1 MDKEKTG
8 DIVEME
14 GTAAST
20 FFSEDMCTLKDDPQ
34 QMGVVDRTTSDV
46 DTHDPHPDREYDKLD
61 CHQDIPAKEFQKFKK
76 TGIPPKDTVVVLW
89 QTKPAAELIPTK
101 FLSLYDR
108 ALLVG
113 DVVKKHTKDSSSGT
127 VVQTDVKC
135 TLLSATFKENIPN
148 GDTDA
153 VEAFATARLSRND
166 SYLTGVPAEE
176 LKPAQDYTE
185 GDLVIYQAWIGRI
198 EMVPYIVTLKLSNGS
213 VVEVENPDELES
225 FPQQEQDRFEVGDL
239 VKTKKGN
246 LRRGRWIYGAYDA
259 NVKPHGVVVGSR
271 AEEISVNWICRRIY
285 PTEQS
290 NLNPEPSQNLGTNE
304 VENGGLLIYDRSRI
318 PLSVEGGFG
327 RCVDI
332 LSGQRM
338 RFKDLTGAVMK
349 YNNQPSDQPSARH
362 PVVNRLNVIPR
373 TETLGFDINVFT
385 VLDLTTTAKVLWQNC
400 ETTTESS
407 RDLVPDINLEDE
419 SEVWP
424 GEIVVSNDK
433 TKVHQQEWIEQPDRV
448 GIVQSVSAAERIA
461 KILWLPNAKVQY
473 SSLGS
478 VLPGESD
485 FDQLALLPGSTLGL
499 GCSENTTDAQNISE
513 VTLYDIHA
521 ANGLNKRRGDF
532 VILHPPASEGM
543 DINTSDRI
551 DWFGEVTDLGRDG
564 FLTVRLGALKDVRD
578 IRISPEYA
586 TIVYSSDGA
595 PGYDSEDDSVNGSE
609 FDSDEEAYEDEFD
622 SDDYPWLTNDG
633 VPVSDV
639 EDESWSTAS
648 SEPGDEHVV
657 HADLDGME
665 VDQDEAMENIIDEA
679 MTNGGDTHA
688 EPIPQPAMSE
698 LTREPS
704 FRRSLLT
711 EGAPPAFAVLDS
723 ELPVSHAYYT
733 SPSSLTPQGI
743 KRVTKEHRILQSSLP
758 DGIFVR
764 AWESRLD
771 LLRILIV
778 GPIDTPYEFAPFV
791 IDMRMPY
798 DYPHVPPEAFF
809 HSWTA
814 QVNPNL
820 YENGKIC
827 LSLLGTWH
835 GEEKSENWS
844 PSKSTILQVLVSV
857 MGLVLVKQPYFQEA
871 GYEARA
877 GLAEAQVPSQIYS
890 ERTYFRTREFITH
903 AISKGVDG
911 FDDLINWL
919 YLDQSRDAPLLLDKA
934 IEAAQE
940 VVDADQIMEQIGGR
954 PSLRGGL
961 SVISKGAVVMLRR
974 QKDAMETIKV
984 EKGL

>member
-1 MDKEKTG
+1 
-8 DIVEME
+8 ME

-20 FFSEDMCTLKDDPQ
+20 FCSEDMCTLKDDPQ

-46 DTHDPHPDREYDKLD
+46 DTHDPHPEREYDKLE
-61 CHQDIPAKEFQKFKK
+61 CHQEIPAKEFQKFKK

-113 DVVKKHTKDSSSGT
+113 DIVKKHTKDSMSGT

-148 GDTDA
+148 GDIDA
-153 VEAFATARLSRND
+153 VEAFASARLSRND

-176 LKPAQDYTE
+176 LKPAQEYTE
-185 GDLVIYQAWIGRI
+185 GDLVIYQEWIGRI
-198 EMVPYIVTLKLSNGS
+198 EMVPYIVTIKLSNGS

-259 NVKPHGVVVGSR
+259 NIKPHGVVVRSR

-304 VENGGLLIYDRSRI
+304 VKTGGLLIYDRSRI
-318 PLSVEGGFG
+318 PPSVEGGFG

-349 YNNQPSDQPSARH
+349 YNNQPSIQQSARH
-362 PVVNRLNVIPR
+362 PVVNRLNVIPQ

-400 ETTTESS
+400 EITTESS

-448 GIVQSVSAAERIA
+448 GIVQSVSAGERIA
-461 KILWLPNAKVQY
+461 KVLWLANPKVHY
-473 SSLGS
+473 SCLGS
-478 VLPGESD
+478 VQPWESE

-499 GCSENTTDAQNISE
+499 GRPEITSDTQDISGKTTLHRDFLVFSLELKPGTCLLHGSLLSRICETIPDHLASRAYTQKCRLLTTCSQSVD

-595 PGYDSEDDSVNGSE
+595 PGYDSEGDSVDNSE
-609 FDSDEEAYEDEFD
+609 SDSDEEAYEDDFD

-639 EDESWSTAS
+639 EDDSWSTAS
-648 SEPGDEHVV
+648 SE
-657 HADLDGME
+657 A
-665 VDQDEAMENIIDEA
+665 
-679 MTNGGDTHA
+679 GGEQIAHGNLGRLL
-688 EPIPQPAMSE
+688 P
-698 LTREPS
+698 L
-704 FRRSLLT
+704 RRSL
-711 EGAPPAFAVLDS
+711 
-723 ELPVSHAYYT
+723 
-733 SPSSLTPQGI
+733 
-743 KRVTKEHRILQSSLP
+743 
-758 DGIFVR
+758 
-764 AWESRLD
+764 
-771 LLRILIV
+771 
-778 GPIDTPYEFAPFV
+778 
-791 IDMRMPY
+791 
-798 DYPHVPPEAFF
+798 
-809 HSWTA
+809 
-814 QVNPNL
+814 
-820 YENGKIC
+820 
-827 LSLLGTWH
+827 
-835 GEEKSENWS
+835 
-844 PSKSTILQVLVSV
+844 SKSRHPQ
-857 MGLVLVKQPYFQEA
+857 A
-871 GYEARA
+871 NR
-877 GLAEAQVPSQIYS
+877 
-890 ERTYFRTREFITH
+890 
-903 AISKGVDG
+903 SKSS
-911 FDDLINWL
+911 ICCH
-919 YLDQSRDAPLLLDKA
+919 
-934 IEAAQE
+934 
-940 VVDADQIMEQIGGR
+940 
-954 PSLRGGL
+954 
-961 SVISKGAVVMLRR
+961 
-974 QKDAMETIKV
+974 
-984 EKGL
+984 